1 MFRWGWQKILLSLL
15 VVMTLIGGGCALR
28 KPLPPGQPPGP
39 AGREFTEEPTISL
52 YDNKTKQTK
61 KIKLEEYVAGV
72 VAAEMDTSWPVNALG
87 AQAILAR
94 TFTLE
99 NIKAGRV
106 KKLYGAD
113 ISTDIEESQAYAPE
127 KINDNVRKAVQ
138 LTRGQVIR
146 WQGKY
151 VKAWFHACCGG
162 KTASAKEGLA
172 YEKEPTPYLST
183 VADGC
188 MAITTPENKHWEVKL
203 SGQELAQAVKQATGQ
218 DPGQVTSV
226 QIIKRG
232 PSGRVESLKVGNVT
246 ISGPALR
253 LAVGSEK
260 MRSMMLEDIQNAGGT
275 FIFKGRGFGHGV
287 GLCQWGAKKMAAEGK
302 QPWSI
307 VKFYYKGVKIEKL
320 W

>member
-1 MFRWGWQKILLSLL
+1 MFSWGWQRILL
-15 VVMTLIGGGCALR
+15 VVVILVTLVGGGCALR
-28 KPLPPGQPPGP
+28 KPLPPGKGPGEDR
-39 AGREFTEEPTISL
+39 GEFTEEPIISL
-52 YDNKTKQTK
+52 YDNKTKETK

-72 VAAEMDTSWPVNALG
+72 VAAEMDTGWPVNALG

-106 KKLYGAD
+106 KKLHGAD

-127 KINDNVRKAVQ
+127 KINDNVRKAVA

-162 KTASAKEGLA
+162 KTAAAKEGLA
-172 YEKEPTPYLST
+172 YEKEPTPYLAP

-188 MAITTPENKHWEVKL
+188 MAITTPENKHWELKI
-203 SGQELAQAVKQATGQ
+203 SGAELARAVEQATGQ
-218 DPGQVTSV
+218 NPGQVTEV
-226 QIIKRG
+226 KILKRG
-232 PSGRVESLKVGNVT
+232 PSGRVETLKVGNVT

-260 MRSMMLEDIQNAGGT
+260 LRSMMLEDIQAAGGT
-275 FIFKGRGFGHGV
+275 FIFKGKGFGHGV

-307 VKFYYKGVKIEKL
+307 VKTYYKNVKIEKL